1 MKGSNEY
8 RGTIDVEMLMQRFY
22 NLRNSKSNA
31 RVSTHISRQDQ
42 EHYIHRVVEY
52 YDLCD
57 KIKQLDPLADHSLIN
72 AYGYKRSVIWN
83 EFNELANKMAKINN
97 EE

>member
-1 MKGSNEY
+1 MKGSNEH

-22 NLRNSKSNA
+22 NLRGSKSK

-52 YDLCD
+52 RELGD